1 MITEKE
7 IPTVLAEKIPE
18 IKNELEK
25 NMVNIFKVLNC
36 FKSYTIRC
44 AELGKIDKLRSCFVI
59 AEKFLRD
66 GNNDV
71 KSEMENVYVNSVS
84 SLIEIYSPIQE
95 PVKKILP
102 ENLKKACLK
111 HIADLYSYD
120 DRKDENCLYQNE
132 RIKLQNKFYP
142 V

>member
-18 IKNELEK
+18 MKNELEK
-25 NMVNIFKVLNC
+25 NKFNIFKVFNC
-36 FKSYTIRC
+36 FKSYTIKC
-44 AELGKIDKLRSCFVI
+44 AELGKISKLRSCFVI
-59 AEKFLRD
+59 AEKLLRK
-66 GNNDV
+66 GNEGV
-71 KSEMENVYVNSVS
+71 KSAMENVYLDFIS
-84 SLIEIYSPIQE
+84 SMIQIVSPIQE

-102 ENLKKACLK
+102 ATLKKACLK
-111 HIADLYSYD
+111 HIADQSSYND
-120 DRKDENCLYQNE
+120 LKDENCLFLNE